1 MVAFAK
7 LLLLCV
13 SGGFQIVKKWHV
25 TKKKRYDL
33 NIAYRRLISVRY
45 RLMTHYNN
53 QAPIALNFQTVLIS
67 NLKGISFFVGGAINC
82 DKIVA
87 LLRAVCYS
95 WLLCLPLCTAAVS
108 MLLRF
113 SSNESAIM

>member
-25 TKKKRYDL
+25 TKKSYDF
-33 NIAYRRLISVRY
+33 NVAYRRLISVRY

-67 NLKGISFFVGGAINC
+67 NLKGISFFVGR
-82 DKIVA
+82 DIV
-87 LLRAVCYS
+87 R
-95 WLLCLPLCTAAVS
+95 
-108 MLLRF
+108 
-113 SSNESAIM
+113 